1 MAAGRR
7 RLGDDVGTDQMCGF
21 IGGAECRIG
30 NQQRC
35 DRGQGWLETAEQLG
49 VVDNV
54 LGRHGAGRKQKA
66 SRDDSRDGKLVD
78 MFHGLD
84 LQWVSKIREQQAS
97 EPARLMPAVMKITM
111 IAMIV

>member
-1 MAAGRR
+1 
-7 RLGDDVGTDQMCGF
+7 
-21 IGGAECRIG
+21 
-30 NQQRC
+30 
-35 DRGQGWLETAEQLG
+35 
-49 VVDNV
+49 
-54 LGRHGAGRKQKA
+54 
-66 SRDDSRDGKLVD
+66 